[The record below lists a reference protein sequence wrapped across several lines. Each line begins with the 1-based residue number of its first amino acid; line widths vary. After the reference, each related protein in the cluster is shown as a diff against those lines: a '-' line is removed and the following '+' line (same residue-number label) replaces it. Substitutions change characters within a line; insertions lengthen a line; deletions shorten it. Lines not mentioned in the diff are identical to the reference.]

1 MPDWDVT
8 LAVSTANFPKTAKVK
23 KTMTD
28 EEAEAVRTRNEE
40 IRNERQATVDEI
52 ATKIAKFKRDFIGA
66 PIRRALLQI

>member
-23 KTMTD
+23 KTMSE
-28 EEAEAVRTRNEE
+28 EEAEAVRSRNEE
-40 IRNERQATVDEI
+40 IRNERQSTVDDI

-66 PIRRALLQI
+66 PIRRALLQM